1 MLPCDEEYLLACF
14 EFYRYH
20 ELDLTC
26 PSHLLRLLLPFQQ
39 YNLIRV
45 PREARLVLIMTAF
58 LGIAFKC
65 APRFSLS
72 SFRDVSKMLLD
83 QYMEKNRLAGSEDLR
98 DVAMSL

>member
-1 MLPCDEEYLLACF
+1 M
-14 EFYRYH
+14 
-20 ELDLTC
+20 
-26 PSHLLRLLLPFQQ
+26 
-39 YNLIRV
+39 
-45 PREARLVLIMTAF
+45 VLIMTAF
-58 LGIAFKC
+58 LGIALKC